1 MKSNKKPG
9 TSWKKRLG
17 GAAAGV
23 CVAAV
28 VATGLGLSSGGAN
41 AATATKTPT
50 TVVVTKAPTGGMSMM
65 STGWGG

>member
-1 MKSNKKPG
+1 MKNKKPG

-28 VATGLGLSSGGAN
+28 IATGLGLSSGGAN
-41 AATATKTPT
+41 AATATKTAP
-50 TVVVTKAPTGGMSMM
+50 VVVKTTNAPVMSMM